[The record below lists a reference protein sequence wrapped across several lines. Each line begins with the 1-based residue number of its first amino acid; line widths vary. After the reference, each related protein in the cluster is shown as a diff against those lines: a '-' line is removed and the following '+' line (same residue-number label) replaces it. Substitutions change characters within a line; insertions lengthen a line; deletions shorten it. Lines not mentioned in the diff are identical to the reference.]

1 MEHYLVGGAV
11 RDKLL
16 GLPVSDRD
24 WVVVGET
31 PEAMIA
37 AGYLSVGKDFPVFL
51 HPQTHEEYAL
61 ARTERKTGPG
71 YHGFEFDTAA
81 SVTLEEDLSRRDLTI
96 NAIAEDHQGNLIDP
110 FNGVQDIENKLLRHV
125 APAFAEDPVRI
136 LRIAKF
142 MARFSGMGF
151 SVANSTLQLIRG
163 MVSSGEVDNLVA
175 ERVWKELEASLSA
188 KNPSAFFTTML
199 ECHALERVVPE
210 LTQLENDQAIPHYLT
225 LLNAAASSSDDS
237 AIRFAAMCSAF
248 GPTGVDAL
256 QAMCERLRTPNA
268 HTELA
273 VLCAKY
279 SAKIPCVSSMDA
291 VQIHQMLKSLD
302 VSRRPERF
310 DAFLIASKASDT
322 HQSSS
327 DAPSKLL
334 SNCAQAMRAI
344 DAGKIAKA
352 QTDKAQ
358 IPIAIR
364 QSEVE
369 AIQALVLQMP
379 GET

>member
-16 GLPVSDRD
+16 GLSVSDRD

-31 PEAMIA
+31 PDAMIK

-51 HPQTHEEYAL
+51 HPETHEEYAL

-81 SVTLEEDLSRRDLTI
+81 SVTLDEDLSRRDLTI
-96 NAIAEDHQGNLIDP
+96 NAIAEDQHGNLIDP
-110 FNGVQDIENKLLRHV
+110 YNGVQDIENKLLRHV

-142 MARFSGMGF
+142 MARFSNLGF
-151 SVANSTLQLIRG
+151 SVEKSTQALIRG

-175 ERVWKELEASLSA
+175 ERVWKELEASLRTNS
-188 KNPSAFFTTML
+188 PRAFFTTMH
-199 ECHALERVVPE
+199 ECGALERVVPE
-210 LTQLENDQAIPHYLT
+210 LAQLALMQTDDQARPDYLA
-225 LLNAAASSSDDS
+225 LLDTAATCSDQS
-237 AIRFAAMCSAF
+237 LIRFAAMCSAF
-248 GPTGVDAL
+248 GPSGDEVL
-256 QAMCERLRTPNA
+256 QAMCTRLRVPSA

-273 VLCAKY
+273 LLCARY
-279 SAKIPCVSSMDA
+279 SAQLPTVGAMDA
-291 VQIHQMLKSLD
+291 TQIHQLLKSLD
-302 VSRRPERF
+302 VTRRPERF
-310 DAFLIASKASDT
+310 DAFLVAAKASNNIDA
-322 HQSSS
+322 
-327 DAPSKLL
+327 DAPNQLL
-334 SNCAQAMRAI
+334 SDCAQAMASI

-358 IPIAIR
+358 IPVAIR
-364 QSEVE
+364 DSEIE
-369 AIQALVLQMP
+369 AIEQFLASR
-379 GET
+379 